1 MVLPVWVGNICEA
14 TWSHM
19 WFFICLMFFVSR
31 EGGWEFHPFY
41 RAALPT
47 LLSLRSPTHA
57 GGIWV
62 YQRVFRNHAAGKL
75 DPWQIALSAIFQW
88 QKHDLI
94 AAGWNCNLS
103 CAYPDCIRS
112 VTATKKSG
120 RIEQSFFF
128 HRSDVQI
135 FWCDYF
141 CIFIRIVMC
150 VFADTV
156 RFTPLHWRAY
166 PRAIWLYN
174 ILLYITCSYM
184 ILQVYV

>member
-1 MVLPVWVGNICEA
+1 
-14 TWSHM
+14 
-19 WFFICLMFFVSR
+19 MFFVSR

-57 GGIWV
+57 GGIS
-62 YQRVFRNHAAGKL
+62 AGVPESCSRKTWPL
-75 DPWQIALSAIFQW
+75 ADSTI
-88 QKHDLI
+88 
-94 AAGWNCNLS
+94 CNLPVTKTWFDR
-103 CAYPDCIRS
+103 CRLKLQPLLCLPRLCIRS

-128 HRSDVQI
+128 HRSVVQF
-135 FWCDYF
+135 FWCAYF